1 MTDAMRKE
9 RYKLHNDLI
18 KLLTNCEDDAQYFRR
33 LTWALEFISDTLTD
47 YADLVERGVFQ
58 RDLEEAPPTQN

>member
-1 MTDAMRKE
+1 MTDEMRKE

-18 KLLTNCEDDAQYFRR
+18 KLLTNCKDDAQYFRR
-33 LTWALEFISDTLTD
+33 LTWSLEFISDTLTD

-58 RDLEEAPPTQN
+58 RDLEEVPSTQN